1 MMTDPRACAM
11 GEIAPFD
18 GKRMIVGGFASI
30 VEEGLGG
37 TMGYADGF
45 LAPVPD
51 ANKDAYRAMA
61 DKAAVVFL
69 DHGATR
75 VLEGWGDDVPDGKR
89 TEERRGGK
97 ACVRTCRSWGS
108 TVHQKK

>member
-45 LAPVPD
+45 LAPVHD
-51 ANKDAYRAMA
+51 ANTDAYRAMA
-61 DKAAVVFL
+61 DNASVVLL
-69 DHGATR
+69 DHCATR
-75 VLEGWGDDVPDGKR
+75 VLVRWGCDVSDVTATDYKLAAFSEP
-89 TEERRGGK
+89 EL
-97 ACVRTCRSWGS
+97 
-108 TVHQKK
+108 